1 MAVSYKKLWHILV
14 DRDMKKKDLEAL
26 AGLSH
31 YTMSKMSRDENVTTE
46 VLGKVCA
53 ALDCNVEDIIGQ
65 HRTIA
70 EASAVESPIRQETI
84 GFPAHF
90 FARAHNFKPPGR
102 ACQPE
107 ADSPMRT

>member
-53 ALDCNVEDIIGQ
+53 ALDCNVEDIIDFLPDEENWVRFMG
-65 HRTIA
+65 HSLFYT
-70 EASAVESPIRQETI
+70 
-84 GFPAHF
+84 
-90 FARAHNFKPPGR
+90 
-102 ACQPE
+102 
-107 ADSPMRT
+107 

>member
-53 ALDCNVEDIIGQ
+53 ALDCKVEDIIDFIPDDNVWVRFMGQ
-65 HRTIA
+65 LSDYTLL
-70 EASAVESPIRQETI
+70 
-84 GFPAHF
+84 
-90 FARAHNFKPPGR
+90 
-102 ACQPE
+102 
-107 ADSPMRT
+107 

>member
-53 ALDCNVEDIIGQ
+53 ALDCRLKILWILFLTEKIKSVLQDTAFDKI
-65 HRTIA
+65 
-70 EASAVESPIRQETI
+70 
-84 GFPAHF
+84 
-90 FARAHNFKPPGR
+90 K
-102 ACQPE
+102 
-107 ADSPMRT
+107 

>member
-53 ALDCNVEDIIGQ
+53 ALDCNVEDIIDFLPDEENLSLI
-65 HRTIA
+65 HISEPTR
-70 EASAVESPIRQETI
+70 
-84 GFPAHF
+84 H
-90 FARAHNFKPPGR
+90 
-102 ACQPE
+102 
-107 ADSPMRT
+107 

>member
-1 MAVSYKKLWHILV
+1 MYTHTLTEKEVQKMAVSYKKLWHILV

-53 ALDCNVEDIIGQ
+53 ALDCKVEDIMDFIPD
-65 HRTIA
+65 
-70 EASAVESPIRQETI
+70 ED
-84 GFPAHF
+84 
-90 FARAHNFKPPGR
+90 N
-102 ACQPE
+102 
-107 ADSPMRT
+107 